1 MQTRWLSRFAAL
13 GLSTALAVT
22 VFGTFVSL
30 PAKAAEVEWK
40 MHAVW
45 VPTRPEIGFL
55 KKWVDLVNERAA
67 GKLKITLYPGGS
79 LGIKDVDMLRILP
92 AAKAIQAALL
102 YPGYMSRDVPEYVY
116 TLPPGVVKEPE
127 KLVAILPT
135 LSKIYGGTYKKWG
148 IELLGYIQH
157 PVRGT
162 SIFCKTAVNT
172 LDELKKKKVRV
183 WEKSHV
189 VAFGKIGVAAQVIPQ
204 NDLYVAMQTGVVD
217 CAVYPIGFA
226 VTVSLQEVAPYSA
239 YLFPYVLHPL
249 TLIVA
254 KKAYDALPPDVQE
267 ILRKTTKEVEDQT
280 NENYV
285 KGTVDEKARVKIMK
299 SGHTILPPFS
309 PEDRAAFSA
318 AVRETWQE
326 LSEKAGEKAIENY
339 KMVLKALGG

>member
-1 MQTRWLSRFAAL
+1 MQARWLRRFAAL
-13 GLSTALAVT
+13 GLSTALAVA
-22 VFGTFVSL
+22 VCGTFVTA

-55 KKWVDLVNERAA
+55 KKWVRLVNERAA

-92 AAKAIQAALL
+92 EAKAIQAALL

-116 TLPPGVVKEPE
+116 TLPPGAVMEPE
-127 KLVAILPT
+127 KLVEILPT
-135 LSKIYGGTYKKWG
+135 LSKIYGETYKKWG
-148 IELLGYIQH
+148 IEHLGYIQH

-217 CAVYPIGFA
+217 CAVYPVGFA
-226 VTVSLQEVAPYSA
+226 MTISLQEVAPYSA

-249 TLIVA
+249 TLIAA
-254 KKAYDALPPDVQE
+254 KKAFDALPADVQG
-267 ILRKTTKEVEDQT
+267 IIRTTTAEVEKET

-285 KGTVDEKARVKIMK
+285 SGAVDAKAEAKITK
-299 SGHTILPPFS
+299 KGHTILAPFS
-309 PEDRAAFSA
+309 PEDRAAFTA

-326 LSEKAGEKAIENY
+326 LSKKAGAKAVENY
-339 KMVLKALGG
+339 KMVLSALGG